1 MKSEFVCTRKEFFL
15 QSLKWYFLMLLSGF
29 LLFPLAYYYRIRY
42 VIEHTRISD
51 KELCFSGKIS
61 ECYTLFIK
69 SFFLVILTIGIY
81 YFFLKG
87 KFIRW
92 EIEHT
97 HFKDNSEFKTSSFNY
112 KLKDYFISSINGI
125 ILTILTLGVAFP
137 QYQVMKYRIKENNRT
152 IDEEQTMFVG
162 KVKGAY
168 FVLLFNAF
176 MTVITLG
183 IFRLMKDYETRK
195 YHIVN
200 TVLKSDCSK
209 NIEET
214 LNWIERFNE
223 RSIFNYKT
231 TFFVY
236 SVILVVLVLLAT
248 VLILKLL

>member
-1 MKSEFVCTRKEFFL
+1 MSFN
-15 QSLKWYFLMLLSGF
+15 
-29 LLFPLAYYYRIRY
+29 
-42 VIEHTRISD
+42 
-51 KELCFSGKIS
+51 GKIS
-61 ECYTLFIK
+61 QCYLLFFK
-69 SFFLVILTIGIY
+69 SFILIILTIGIY

-87 KFIRW
+87 NFLKW

-97 HFKDNSEFKTSSFNY
+97 HFKNNSKIKTSSFNY

-125 ILTILTLGVAFP
+125 ILTILTLGVGFP

-152 IDEEQTMFVG
+152 IDEEQTKFVG

-183 IFRLMKDYETRK
+183 IFKLMKEYETRK

-200 TVLKSDCSK
+200 TVLKNNCAK

-214 LNWIERFNE
+214 LNWIERFNQ
-223 RSIFNYKT
+223 RSIINYKT
-231 TFFVY
+231 TFIIY
-236 SVILVVLVLLAT
+236 SVFLVVLVLLAT
-248 VLILKLL
+248 GLILKLIVI